1 MALEKA
7 QEKYIPQDNY
17 FYRDYYHY
25 FIIALM
31 SLILILIVAVLMTL
45 FQVLHR
51 PLPAF
56 AAVQANGESMPLTP
70 FEQPNLL
77 PDTLLRWASK
87 AASTAYTFDFVNY
100 NQEISQVRPYFTNA
114 GWFDFRS
121 AISGVL
127 STIVKN
133 QLFVTGVVSGAPVI
147 ANQGP
152 LPGKGYVW
160 RVQIPFLVTY
170 QSANTTTTAFFIV
183 ILSIVQVPTSTNPQ
197 GIGID
202 QFIMASPSPNG

>member
-1 MALEKA
+1 MALE
-7 QEKYIPQDNY
+7 QSQQTSISPNND
-17 FYRDYYHY
+17 FYREKYHY
-25 FIIALM
+25 FVLGLM
-31 SLILILIVAVLMTL
+31 LIFLLLLAMVGMTL
-45 FQVLHR
+45 HQVLHR

-56 AAVQANGESMPLTP
+56 AAVQANGQVMQLTP
-70 FEQPNLL
+70 FEEPNLL

-100 NQEISQVRPYFTNA
+100 EQEINQARSYFTDA
-114 GWFDFRS
+114 GWTDFRA

-127 STIVKN
+127 STIVQN
-133 QLFVTGVVSGAPVI
+133 QLFITGVVSGAPVI
-147 ANQGP
+147 SNQGP

-183 ILSIVQVPTSTNPQ
+183 VVSIVRVPTSTNPQ

-202 QFIMASPSPNG
+202 QFIMANPNG